1 VTTTHASAFRDEK
14 AYTVIE
20 VARDLPGL
28 TRGPVQESQFDGLA
42 STDGSATDSRA
53 MSAWSVILAI
63 IVSAVGL
70 MIIMKL
76 FYSRTGRTENTSNRL
91 MQLRVLIQA
100 LIVGVILIVL
110 WLMGGGRP
118 T

>member
-1 VTTTHASAFRDEK
+1 MKGQSGA
-14 AYTVIE
+14 
-20 VARDLPGL
+20 
-28 TRGPVQESQFDGLA
+28 
-42 STDGSATDSRA
+42 AT
-53 MSAWSVILAI
+53 ILAI
-63 IVSAVGL
+63 IVSAVGP

-76 FYSRTGRTENTSNRL
+76 FYSRTAGRTENTSNRL
-91 MQLRVLIQA
+91 MQLRVLIQV

>member
-1 VTTTHASAFRDEK
+1 
-14 AYTVIE
+14 
-20 VARDLPGL
+20 
-28 TRGPVQESQFDGLA
+28 
-42 STDGSATDSRA
+42 

-63 IVSAVGL
+63 IGSAVGL

-76 FYSRTGRTENTSNRL
+76 FYSRTAGRTENTSNRL
-91 MQLRVLIQA
+91 MQLRVFIQA